1 MDVGAAGIN
10 APGTVTDDSSV
21 LSFAATVSSNDLI
34 VTATR
39 TPTYSNT
46 APSGG
51 AAGASS
57 ALTSLSDAGATG
69 DLQTV
74 LQALDGLTGEA
85 QGNAIATTIPQ
96 VNGGTSV
103 TAISATTQTLG
114 TVSTRLAE
122 LRSGLDLADRTGV
135 SAGNH
140 AKGIGVWIQ
149 GFSNFADQARRRQ
162 IEGFRA
168 STWGAALGGDKTI
181 GEKVTVGGAFSYART
196 NVNSKGTSNG
206 NGSGSDL
213 ASYQGTLYASYD
225 RESYYVEGM
234 VNVGF
239 NDADGVRKI
248 VIDTLRRTAKSD
260 YWSQQYTGKVS
271 GGYDFKRGNVT
282 VTPTASLQYTHLDVD
297 GYTETGAND
306 LNLIVESQDYNVLQT
321 GLGGKVAYNI
331 ETKKGT
337 LVPELSAV
345 WLYDF
350 IGDKQQSTSTFN
362 AGGGSF
368 GTDGAEPPQHSAAVG
383 VGLSFR
389 SSANI
394 TLAANYDAEIKSN
407 FLAHSGRLK
416 LRYDF

>member
-69 DLQTV
+69 DIQTV
-74 LQALDGLTGEA
+74 LQALDNLTGEA

-103 TAISATTQTLG
+103 AAISATTQTLG

-122 LRSGLDLADRTGV
+122 LRSGLDVADRTGV

-206 NGSGSDL
+206 NGSDL

>member
-1 MDVGAAGIN
+1 M
-10 APGTVTDDSSV
+10 
-21 LSFAATVSSNDLI
+21 
-34 VTATR
+34 
-39 TPTYSNT
+39 
-46 APSGG
+46 
-51 AAGASS
+51 
-57 ALTSLSDAGATG
+57 
-69 DLQTV
+69 
-74 LQALDGLTGEA
+74 
-85 QGNAIATTIPQ
+85 
-96 VNGGTSV
+96 
-103 TAISATTQTLG
+103 
-114 TVSTRLAE
+114 
-122 LRSGLDLADRTGV
+122 
-135 SAGNH
+135 
-140 AKGIGVWIQ
+140 
-149 GFSNFADQARRRQ
+149 
-162 IEGFRA
+162 
-168 STWGAALGGDKTI
+168 
-181 GEKVTVGGAFSYART
+181 GGAFSYART

-206 NGSGSDL
+206 NGSDL
-213 ASYQGTLYASYD
+213 ASYQGILYASYD

-362 AGGGSF
+362 AGGGRSAP
-368 GTDGAEPPQHSAAVG
+368 TAPSRRSTAPPSESA
-383 VGLSFR
+383 FR
-389 SSANI
+389 SAPAPTSPLPRTTTPRSSRTSSPI
-394 TLAANYDAEIKSN
+394 PAA
-407 FLAHSGRLK
+407 
-416 LRYDF
+416 